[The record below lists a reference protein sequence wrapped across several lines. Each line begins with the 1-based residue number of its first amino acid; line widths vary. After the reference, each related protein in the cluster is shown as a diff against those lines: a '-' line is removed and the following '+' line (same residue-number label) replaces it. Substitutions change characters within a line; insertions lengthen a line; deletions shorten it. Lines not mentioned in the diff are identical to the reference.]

1 MAHRIMNK
9 DLKAAKHPTFEVFTK
24 QGRLKPHL
32 RRAFIE
38 TGYISFKDLAYQ
50 TVLLNDGSEWPMLID
65 AEIADKV
72 RQTGQ
77 ATKCILS
84 CQEDWQGNKIAV
96 VRLYKDKDKD
106 HGTNIS

>member
-32 RRAFIE
+32 RRAFVE
-38 TGYISFKDLAYQ
+38 TIALNYFDVILNEVAIKDGSYWQLIMDEQTEWYISNSLA
-50 TVLLNDGSEWPMLID
+50 S
-65 AEIADKV
+65 V
-72 RQTGQ
+72 R
-77 ATKCILS
+77 CILS

-96 VRLYKDKDKD
+96 VRLYKDKD
-106 HGTNIS
+106 HGINIS

>member
-1 MAHRIMNK
+1 MDK
-9 DLKAAKHPTFEVFTK
+9 QTKHKPKPPTFEVFTK

-38 TGYISFKDLAYQ
+38 TVILTDFDVILNEVTLVDHSYWQLVIDPELE
-50 TVLLNDGSEWPMLID
+50 LLLSQP
-65 AEIADKV
+65 KSS
-72 RQTGQ
+72 
-77 ATKCILS
+77 TKCILS

-96 VRLYKDKDKD
+96 VRLYKDKD